1 MNLPLLGNTQNV
13 LTVCVLASDLHSFS
27 SRNTD
32 TQQMPQQN
40 AQVSLLES
48 FQLEFIIDTI
58 IGHQEHVWIIMYE
71 GISQHSCSNT
81 TGHPNP
87 SHQRCQRMCSRPSI
101 GSKPAAS
108 IPRSKWYQA
117 VLKHRHPS
125 AVDILSRYE
134 LFKMIQNV
142 VQKPIALS
150 VPTDNLS
157 VDLDAAPPWRKG
169 FNGLLYYI
177 YIDISIFTH
186 YLQWFLQPLYG
197 FQTKGFWLSPSDSL
211 WPRPSLR
218 ALKSSQV
225 AWVFGTSRTQS
236 IPQGWGPDWPSQRR
250 PGKNRSPALTS
261 TSGFLRSHQKV
272 S

>member
-1 MNLPLLGNTQNV
+1 MVPGCAETPASLGSWHTQSVRIVQNDSKCCPKTHC
-13 LTVCVLASDLHSFS
+13 LVCSHWQSISWSGCCA
-27 SRNTD
+27 T
-32 TQQMPQQN
+32 MK
-40 AQVSLLES
+40 EG
-48 FQLEFIIDTI
+48 FQRTI
-58 IGHQEHVWIIMYE
+58 I
-71 GISQHSCSNT
+71 
-81 TGHPNP
+81 
-87 SHQRCQRMCSRPSI
+87 
-101 GSKPAAS
+101 
-108 IPRSKWYQA
+108 
-117 VLKHRHPS
+117 
-125 AVDILSRYE
+125 
-134 LFKMIQNV
+134 
-142 VQKPIALS
+142 
-150 VPTDNLS
+150 
-157 VDLDAAPPWRKG
+157 
-169 FNGLLYYI
+169 LYIYI

>member
-1 MNLPLLGNTQNV
+1 MKEYLSILAPIPQVTQTQATSDASACALVRV
-13 LTVCVLASDLHSFS
+13 LVAN
-27 SRNTD
+27 RR
-32 TQQMPQQN
+32 
-40 AQVSLLES
+40 QVSLEVNGTRLC
-48 FQLEFIIDTI
+48 
-58 IGHQEHVWIIMYE
+58 W
-71 GISQHSCSNT
+71 NT
-81 TGHPNP
+81 G
-87 SHQRCQRMCSRPSI
+87 
-101 GSKPAAS
+101 
-108 IPRSKWYQA
+108 IPRQLTYSVGTNCSKW
-117 VLKHRHPS
+117 
-125 AVDILSRYE
+125 
-134 LFKMIQNV
+134 FKML
-142 VQKPIALS
+142 LS
-150 VPTDNLS
+150 KNPLPCLFPLTIYQLIWMLRHHEGRVSTD
-157 VDLDAAPPWRKG
+157 
-169 FNGLLYYI
+169 YYIIYI